1 MISAMD
7 AGLEVTLQKLRELEI
22 MDDTIVVFTS
32 DVRQNSVPPQKSPAR
47 FPSLPQNG
55 PTHGS
60 SFPFRGKKRGIW
72 EGGHRVKYMCN

>member
-32 DVRQNSVPPQKSPAR
+32 DVR
-47 FPSLPQNG
+47 
-55 PTHGS
+55 
-60 SFPFRGKKRGIW
+60 
-72 EGGHRVKYMCN
+72 